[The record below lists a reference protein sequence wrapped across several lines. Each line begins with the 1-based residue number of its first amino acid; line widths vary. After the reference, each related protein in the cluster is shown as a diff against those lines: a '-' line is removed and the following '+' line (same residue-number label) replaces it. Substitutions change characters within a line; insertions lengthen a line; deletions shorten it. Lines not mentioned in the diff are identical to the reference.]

1 LSFLSAITRR
11 SGRLL
16 PVGRASLHDA
26 SLEVGAQATAF
37 LLALGVLI
45 GLLALLG
52 YEPTSILR
60 AFWSGSAGST
70 IALGISLSDAV
81 PLMLTGVAVWLAAQ
95 GGLFNIGGDGQL
107 QMGGLAALVVASD
120 ASLPKTGILLVTLA
134 LLASAVAGAA
144 WASIAAGMRAVRG
157 ANEIIATLMLNFVA
171 FITID
176 ELMRGPLQSE
186 ANPFSPQT
194 DPVPGSAQLASLISG
209 TQLTWGFIAALV
221 VAVGVVAVV
230 RGSTVGLRLQAV
242 GLNRDA
248 ARHAGLPI
256 RRYWFGSMV
265 LSGALCGFA
274 GGLVLLG
281 LRYYLA
287 PGWADPWG
295 YEGILIAFLAMRSPY
310 LIPLWAVLF
319 GMLAAA
325 GPVLK
330 GDASVPDSVVTVMQT
345 LPVIALFL
353 LTFFF
358 RWAGARRAARKEVGA
373 PREAGA

>member
-1 LSFLSAITRR
+1 MALLSAVAARSSSLVPVTRT
-11 SGRLL
+11 SLAA
-16 PVGRASLHDA
+16 ASR
-26 SLEVGAQATAF
+26 EVAVQAAAF
-37 LLALGVLI
+37 VLSLGVLI

-52 YEPTSILR
+52 YDPGSIVR
-60 AFWSGSAGST
+60 ALWSGSAGST
-70 IALGISLSDAV
+70 VSLGISLSDAV

-107 QMGGLAALVVASD
+107 QVGALAALVVASE
-120 ASLPKTGILLVTLA
+120 AGLPDTGILLVPLA
-134 LLASAVAGAA
+134 LLAAALAGGA
-144 WASIAAGMRAVRG
+144 WASIAGAMRTLRG
-157 ANEIIATLMLNFVA
+157 ANEIISTLMLNFVA

-176 ELMRGPLQSE
+176 EVMRGPLQSKD
-186 ANPFSPQT
+186 NPYTPQT
-194 DPVPGSAQLASLISG
+194 DPVPGSAQLSSLVSG
-209 TQLTWGFIAALV
+209 TQLTWGFIVALV
-221 VAVGVVAVV
+221 VAVAVIALV
-230 RGSTVGLRLQAV
+230 RTSTAGLRLQAV

-256 RRYWFGSMV
+256 RRYWFGSMAA
-265 LSGALCGFA
+265 SGVLCGFA

-295 YEGILIAFLAMRSPY
+295 YQGILIAFLAMRSPL
-310 LIPLWAVLF
+310 LIPLWGILF

-345 LPVIALFL
+345 LPVITLFL
-353 LTFFF
+353 LTFAF
-358 RWAGARRAARKEVGA
+358 RWIGARRAEVA
-373 PREAGA
+373 A